1 MAHLSAGRKVLNGSG
16 QTVHKMSGRHGI
28 TGLLQYWLCVK
39 MPAAGRVHRR
49 IERKVCQQISGWP
62 RSCSLRNAALD
73 RITAPSRPV
82 RLRNYLQRYELAP
95 LHAVAGEAWMSLVC
109 HERSFIRSSSMTAS
123 YIKLSLDFL
132 TLQGNLACKEADLA
146 GPV

>member
-1 MAHLSAGRKVLNGSG
+1 MF
-16 QTVHKMSGRHGI
+16 
-28 TGLLQYWLCVK
+28 TGASSVK
-39 MPAAGRVHRR
+39 YASRFQAGRVAAA
-49 IERKVCQQISGWP
+49 CGMP
-62 RSCSLRNAALD
+62 ALD

-109 HERSFIRSSSMTAS
+109 QERSFIRSSSMTAS